1 MYGFEKKIYQA
12 IGKKI
17 RSANPLSPGDVSS
30 SPSVSNFAHS
40 NVVSVREA
48 QFSDFDKV
56 CALNLRLG
64 QGPDSLENWDRLWV
78 QNPAIQEGSS
88 AARIGWVL
96 EATGGEIV
104 GFLGSVPLTYELNG
118 RTLRTAATCR
128 FAVETAYRAFSHLL
142 VVSFFRQKDIDF
154 FLNTTAT
161 PAAAQIVKALRALP
175 VPQADYGRVLFWILN
190 RREFSAAVLRKM
202 GVWSPVVASV
212 SLLCGLG
219 LRANDLV
226 RQSRWQDLPTGFSI
240 TESVVDDL
248 GTEFESLLSE
258 KRKEKPLLWAKRTP
272 ETMKWHFN
280 PPRNRRVTKVLN
292 CRADNTLVG
301 YMIVRVDPEGVKGLR
316 RALVADLQVK
326 KDDPTVL
333 GYLLRAALSS
343 AKEAGCDVFEIIG
356 FPESIRR
363 GLAQWRPYSRDYP
376 ECPFYYKAQGAEL
389 QKALAKEEVWYASPF
404 DGDGTLWP

>member
-17 RSANPLSPGDVSS
+17 RSSNPAIPGDVSS
-30 SPSVSNFAHS
+30 NPSDSNFALS
-40 NVVSVREA
+40 KVVSVREA
-48 QFSDFDKV
+48 QFSDFDRV

-389 QKALAKEEVWYASPF
+389 QKALAKEGVWYASPF